1 MKENVDAAP
10 QDGKTPPPFDQQI
23 EMISSRLESIRLMR
37 KRQMLA
43 SVLGV
48 VVIIVLFSILI
59 GNLFRISRDFDVKEL
74 AVDLTRNAN
83 IVTDSPEFNGMID
96 DMKTVMLPALKTEMA
111 AAFQRELP
119 NFRQKGLDSLEE
131 LQKFVKVNVRNQV
144 LAKLEKRLKTIEQ
157 KVLAKHNPKDLDSI
171 EKALDK
177 VNARFMDDMASML
190 EKELGGAVESLAG
203 LDAQIQEFKKTPEF
217 ANLKG
222 YHAEEV
228 ENKLLETFLELWICQ
243 LNPAKAQA
251 LAMPE
256 RTPSK

>member
-10 QDGKTPPPFDQQI
+10 RDGKTPPPFDQQI
-23 EMISSRLESIRLMR
+23 EMISSRLENIRAMR

-43 SVLGV
+43 SVLGM

-59 GNLFRISRDFDVKEL
+59 GNLFRITSNFDVKDL
-74 AVDLTRNAN
+74 ALHLTRNAN
-83 IVTDSPEFNGMID
+83 IVTDSPEFTGMVD
-96 DMKTVMLPALKTEMA
+96 DMKTVMLPALKAEMA

-119 NFRQKGLDSLEE
+119 NFRAKSLNSLEE
-131 LQKFVKVNVRNQV
+131 LQKFVRTTVRDQV
-144 LAKLEKRLKTIEQ
+144 LAKLEKRLRTLEQ
-157 KVLAKHNPKDLDSI
+157 KVLAKHHPQNL
-171 EKALDK
+171 KAVETALNQ
-177 VNARFMDDMASML
+177 VNAKFMDDMAAML
-190 EKELGGAVESLAG
+190 EKELDGAVESLAG
-203 LDAQIQEFKKTPEF
+203 LDTQIQEFKKTPEF
-217 ANLKG
+217 TNLKD

-251 LAMPE
+251 PAIQE

>member
-1 MKENVDAAP
+1 MKEQVDAVP

-23 EMISSRLESIRLMR
+23 EMISSRLENIRLMR
-37 KRQMLA
+37 KKQMLA

-59 GNLFRISRDFDVKEL
+59 GNLFRITHDFDVKEL
-74 AVDLTRNAN
+74 ALNLTRNAN
-83 IVTDSPEFNGMID
+83 IVTDSPEFTGMID

-119 NFRQKGLDSLEE
+119 NFRAKGLNSAEE
-131 LQKFVKVNVRNQV
+131 LQKFLKVNVRNQV
-144 LAKLEKRLKTIEQ
+144 LDKLEKRLKAIEQ
-157 KVLAKHNPKDLDSI
+157 KILARYNAKDLASV
-171 EKALDK
+171 EKALDR
-177 VNARFMDDMASML
+177 VNTRFVDDMAAML
-190 EKELGGAVESLAG
+190 EKELNGAVESLAG
-203 LDAQIQEFKKTPEF
+203 LDAQVQEFKKTPEF

-222 YHAEEV
+222 YHSEEL

-251 LAMPE
+251 TAIQE